1 MNIENDFLTDFD
13 LFGKIPEMYYKGK
26 SKKSSTFGLILTVI
40 YIILYI
46 TFLIYK
52 LVRMFKRTDV
62 TFYDSYTFNGLPSI
76 NLTNNEFYGGFG
88 MGGIVDE
95 RMYYLDVT
103 YVSKWKVNGA
113 WVTKTVPLETEIC
126 KLEWFGPDYQ
136 ALFSDINMNNYYCIK
151 NVAGMVLEGYS
162 NRERFSYFNV
172 KYYPC
177 VGKTKDGRTC
187 YDDLTKMQFFTFN
200 SVELKIQSN
209 DLNPEDYKKPVIR
222 TEVDMNSPVFKDLFQ
237 LIYSYLQI
245 VNIETDEDITGLNF
259 FTDHIRKQ
267 QYTRYENSFLIASP
281 LLYGDIFKTGGPIA
295 DVTLQLHAKVLTQ
308 KRQYTQLID
317 VLGDVGG
324 LMEILYSFL
333 NILASLITEVLYDR
347 SLVNNLFSFDMNRKY
362 IVFKQAKNRK
372 RERNEDRNMKD
383 LDREDLNEKNPKYQ
397 DFENNKNIEIYSK
410 ENSGEQNIITKN
422 GVSSSNK
429 REIRKRNSNKKL
441 NSRASKSTLVQYK
454 EKNSRNE
461 NAQSDDNKLSI
472 DENKNIISIN
482 NVANDPL
489 EEDRVTNYS
498 SKKGLK
504 NVDISNWLIC
514 CFWCSRKKNNVNKI
528 LFEEGSKLITSKL
541 DILNM
546 FIDLNIIE
554 TIQKQFG
561 IEVRG
566 KNMSNRC
573 KNNLRIYNMNNVNV
587 VKHRIS
593 ESSE

>member
-13 LFGKIPEMYYKGK
+13 VFGKVPELYYKGK
-26 SKKSSTFGLILTVI
+26 SKKSSTLGLILTVI
-40 YIILYI
+40 YIFLYI
-46 TFLIYK
+46 AFLVYK
-52 LVRMFKRTDV
+52 LIRMFKRTDV

-95 RMYYLDVT
+95 RMYYLYVT
-103 YVSKWKVNGA
+103 YVSKWKVNGE
-113 WVTKTVPLETEIC
+113 WVTKTVPLETELC

-136 ALFSDINMNNYYCIK
+136 ALFADKNMNNYYCIK

-177 VGKTKDGRTC
+177 VGKTKDGRDC

-209 DLNPEDYKKPVIR
+209 DLNPEDYDKPVIR

-267 QYTRYENSFLIASP
+267 QYIRYENSFLIASP

-308 KRQYTQLID
+308 KRQYVQLID

-333 NILASLITEVLYDR
+333 NLFASLITEILYDR
-347 SLVNNLFSFDMNRKY
+347 SLVNNLFSFDLNKKY
-362 IVFKQAKNRK
+362 VVFNKAKNKK
-372 RERNEDRNMKD
+372 RQKSEDKNIKD
-383 LDREDLNEKNPKYQ
+383 LDKEDLSEGKQKFQ
-397 DFENNKNIEIYSK
+397 DSENDKNIEIYSNEK
-410 ENSGEQNIITKN
+410 SGEQNILTKK
-422 GVSSSNK
+422 GISSSSK
-429 REIRKRNSNKKL
+429 REMRRKSTNQKL
-441 NSRASKSTLVQYK
+441 NSRTTLVKYK

-461 NAQSDDNKLSI
+461 NPQNDDNKLSI
-472 DENKNIISIN
+472 DEDKNIVSIN
-482 NVANDPL
+482 NVSNGPL
-489 EEDRVTNYS
+489 EEDKITNYS
-498 SKKGLK
+498 TKKDLK
-504 NVDISNWLIC
+504 NVYINNWLIC
-514 CFWCSRKKNNVNKI
+514 CFWCSSRKSNVNKI
-528 LFEEGSKLITSKL
+528 LFEEGSKLITTKL

-546 FIDLNIIE
+546 FSHLSIIE

-561 IEVRG
+561 IEINGR
-566 KNMSNRC
+566 NMTNRC
-573 KNNLRIYNMNNVNV
+573 KNNLRIYNMNNKNVNI
-587 VKHRIS
+587 KKKTS

>member
-13 LFGKIPEMYYKGK
+13 LFGKIPELYYKGK
-26 SKKSSTFGLILTVI
+26 SKKSSKFGLTLTVI

-46 TFLIYK
+46 AFLIYK

-62 TFYDSYTFNGLPSI
+62 TFYDSYTFQGLPSI

-113 WVTKTVPLETEIC
+113 WETKTTPLQTDIC
-126 KLEWFGPDYQ
+126 QLDWFGPDYQ
-136 ALFSDINMNNYYCIK
+136 DLFKNINMKNYYCIK

-177 VGKTKDGRTC
+177 VGKTKDGRDC
-187 YDDLTKMQFFTFN
+187 YDDLTKMKFFTFN

-209 DLNPEDYKKPVIR
+209 DLNPEDYKHPVIR

-245 VNIETDEDITGLNF
+245 INIETDEDITGLNF

-267 QYTRYENSFLIASP
+267 QYIRYENSFLIASP

-333 NILASLITEVLYDR
+333 NVIASLITEVLYDR
-347 SLVNNLFSFDMNRKY
+347 SLVNNLFSFDLNKKY
-362 IVFKQAKNRK
+362 VVFKQAKNK
-372 RERNEDRNMKD
+372 KKQKNEDKEMKD
-383 LDREDLNEKNPKYQ
+383 IDNEDLVIKKHKYQ
-397 DFENNKNIEIYSK
+397 DLEDNKNIEIYSN

-422 GVSSSNK
+422 GVSSST
-429 REIRKRNSNKKL
+429 KKEMRIK
-441 NSRASKSTLVQYK
+441 NTNQKIISRASKTSLVHYN
-454 EKNSRNE
+454 EKNSRNDIPRY
-461 NAQSDDNKLSI
+461 DDNKLSI
-472 DENKNIISIN
+472 EEDKNIVSIN
-482 NVANDPL
+482 NANDPF
-489 EEDRVTNYS
+489 EEEKVTYYS
-498 SKKGLK
+498 TKKDLK
-504 NVDISNWLIC
+504 NVDINDCLIC
-514 CFWCSRKKNNVNKI
+514 CFWCTSRKNNLNKI
-528 LFEEGSKLITSKL
+528 LFEEGSKLITEKL
-541 DILNM
+541 DLMNM
-546 FIDLNIIE
+546 FINLSALE
-554 TIQKQFG
+554 KMQKQFG
-561 IEVRG
+561 IEVKG
-566 KNMSNRC
+566 QNMTNRC
-573 KNNLRIYNMNNVNV
+573 KNNIRIYNKNNINVN
-587 VKHRIS
+587 KHKTS

>member
-13 LFGKIPEMYYKGK
+13 VFGKVPELYYKGK
-26 SKKSSTFGLILTVI
+26 SKKSSTLGLILTVI
-40 YIILYI
+40 YIFLYI
-46 TFLIYK
+46 AFLVYK
-52 LVRMFKRTDV
+52 LIRMFKRTDV

-95 RMYYLDVT
+95 RMYYLYVT
-103 YVSKWKVNGA
+103 YVSKWKVNGE
-113 WVTKTVPLETEIC
+113 WVTKTVPLETELC

-136 ALFSDINMNNYYCIK
+136 ALFADKNMNNYYCIK

-177 VGKTKDGRTC
+177 VGKTKDGRDC

-209 DLNPEDYKKPVIR
+209 DLNPEDYDKPVIR

-267 QYTRYENSFLIASP
+267 QYIRYENSFLIASP

-308 KRQYTQLID
+308 KRQYVQLID

-333 NILASLITEVLYDR
+333 NLFASLITEILYDR
-347 SLVNNLFSFDMNRKY
+347 SLVNNLFSFDLNKKY
-362 IVFKQAKNRK
+362 VVFNKAKNKK
-372 RERNEDRNMKD
+372 RQKSEDKNIKD
-383 LDREDLNEKNPKYQ
+383 LDKEDLSEGKQKFQ
-397 DFENNKNIEIYSK
+397 DLEDNKNIEIYSNEK
-410 ENSGEQNIITKN
+410 SGEQNILTKK
-422 GVSSSNK
+422 GISSSSK
-429 REIRKRNSNKKL
+429 REMRRKSTNQKL
-441 NSRASKSTLVQYK
+441 NSRTTLVKYK

-461 NAQSDDNKLSI
+461 NPQNDDNKLSI
-472 DENKNIISIN
+472 DEDKNIVSIN
-482 NVANDPL
+482 NVSNGPL
-489 EEDRVTNYS
+489 EEDKITNYS
-498 SKKGLK
+498 TKKDLK
-504 NVDISNWLIC
+504 NVYINNWLIC
-514 CFWCSRKKNNVNKI
+514 CFWCSSRKSNVNKI
-528 LFEEGSKLITSKL
+528 LFEEGSKLITTKL

-546 FIDLNIIE
+546 FSHLSIIE

-561 IEVRG
+561 IEINGR
-566 KNMSNRC
+566 NMTNRC
-573 KNNLRIYNMNNVNV
+573 KNNLRIYNMNNKNVNI
-587 VKHRIS
+587 KKKTS

>member
-1 MNIENDFLTDFD
+1 M
-13 LFGKIPEMYYKGK
+13 
-26 SKKSSTFGLILTVI
+26 
-40 YIILYI
+40 
-46 TFLIYK
+46 
-52 LVRMFKRTDV
+52 
-62 TFYDSYTFNGLPSI
+62 
-76 NLTNNEFYGGFG
+76 
-88 MGGIVDE
+88 
-95 RMYYLDVT
+95 
-103 YVSKWKVNGA
+103 
-113 WVTKTVPLETEIC
+113 
-126 KLEWFGPDYQ
+126 
-136 ALFSDINMNNYYCIK
+136 
-151 NVAGMVLEGYS
+151 
-162 NRERFSYFNV
+162 
-172 KYYPC
+172 
-177 VGKTKDGRTC
+177 
-187 YDDLTKMQFFTFN
+187 
-200 SVELKIQSN
+200 
-209 DLNPEDYKKPVIR
+209 
-222 TEVDMNSPVFKDLFQ
+222 
-237 LIYSYLQI
+237 QI

-267 QYTRYENSFLIASP
+267 QYIRYENSFLIASP

-441 NSRASKSTLVQYK
+441 NSRTSKTTLVQYK

-472 DENKNIISIN
+472 DENKNIISVN
-482 NVANDPL
+482 NVSNDPL

-573 KNNLRIYNMNNVNV
+573 KNNLRIYKMNNVNV
-587 VKHRIS
+587 VKNRTS